1 MKRHTILP
9 LIAAILSIASFDAL
23 ALSSRQP
30 KPLTTEQMAAVQQGQ
45 YISGGEQTGAGL
57 WQGSTMKAALESSKV
72 TDANGELIAAITFG
86 EDIAPDAPVADTS
99 AIEGKN
105 ALDQAI
111 KAFAASKSPQ
121 AAGIA
126 ALLTEA
132 GKASANLTKPQP
144 QGDRKGAQGVFVF
157 RGESADA
164 QAYGDSLNQAIAA
177 IRGKTVPRA
186 NAAQTTIRTEKSEY
200 TDIAVSNIVAGVTAL
215 GEMYF
220 STEALRIAAEEYETA
235 IDPVTSAPIPTPV
248 VDNGDGTVSATSQEG
263 DQNLLVKPVGNHGG
277 IVILLPAKF
286 NNTITSVTLAGK
298 PLKFSAVANGNRSHW
313 RGDKCSTYGDNA
325 KLVFVSSGTP
335 ITVNVASP
343 CTRWQTTVSK
353 PVSASSIMPES
364 PAASTKSTGVAAAPG
379 E

>member
-45 YISGGEQTGAGL
+45 YIPGGEQTGAGL

-220 STEALRIAAEEYETA
+220 STEALRIAAEENETA

-343 CTRWQTTVSK
+343 CTRWQTTVAK

-364 PAASTKSTGVAAAPG
+364 PAASTNSTGVAAAPG

>member
-1 MKRHTILP
+1 MKRIL
-9 LIAAILSIASFDAL
+9 ILLSVLSVLSVCSPPAQAMASRNPNSKLTSEQL
-23 ALSSRQP
+23 ANLP
-30 KPLTTEQMAAVQQGQ
+30 DNANYVA
-45 YISGGEQTGAGL
+45 GGESVDRA
-57 WQGSTMKAALESSKV
+57 V
-72 TDANGELIAAITFG
+72 TPEVLTKIAEITTADGQAVYGRYTAFG
-86 EDIAPDAPVADTS
+86 EDVAPDRPLVDSS
-99 AIEGKN
+99 ALEAKN
-105 ALDQAI
+105 DIAGIVDKLN
-111 KAFAASKSPQ
+111 KSGSPQ
-121 AAGIA
+121 AAA
-126 ALLTEA
+126 ALQALNPVVGMMKDWA
-132 GKASANLTKPQP
+132 APVP
-144 QGDRKGAQGVFVF
+144 QGDRKGGSQLSFMKGD
-157 RGESADA
+157 SADVA
-164 QAYGDSLNQAIAA
+164 QVAKNDADQLAAMRLRQQA
-177 IRGKTVPRA
+177 RA
-186 NAAQTTIRTEKSEY
+186 NAAQTITRTEKVEF

-220 STEALRIAAEEYETA
+220 STEALRIAAEENETA

-248 VDNGDGTVSATSQEG
+248 VDNGDGTISATSQEG
-263 DQNLLVKPVGNHGG
+263 DQNLLVKPVGNNGG

-343 CTRWQTTVSK
+343 CTRWQTTVAK

-364 PAASTKSTGVAAAPG
+364 PAASTNSTGVAAAPG